1 MELLNKFDQQEV
13 DFIIK
18 NGIVLFENS
27 KKYFKNNSMSIDDYK
42 QSEHAF
48 ILSEKEENIKQLRNT
63 IQEYETR
70 GHILQQKYDESRRE
84 DKTYFLQQIDELK
97 QEKRQLLNLFQI
109 NVQDK
114 VNVEMSRFKT
124 ELDEKDKVIM
134 DLKKQNKQYFDLYE
148 SKEKGMNFENE
159 LYPKLL
165 EYNDKQLN
173 SVWNITHVGQVLSE
187 KTDFH
192 FQHKLLNVIILVD
205 TKNNI
210 VNNPVNNTSIEKFE
224 RDICSEKTNSIG
236 GILLAKEKICK
247 KKNFE
252 INKIKDKYAFYVA
265 NFTLN
270 NVSYIF
276 SLLDQMLELH
286 HTKSDNNMIENR
298 LKDVYIENYK
308 LEKTRFDKLERERKE
323 SSSRLNSIVFDFR
336 DVFDEDIDFVLSSK
350 GIKDSQH
357 YYHQQQQHQP
367 QHDYHNKSKGEKKSS
382 NQQYQQQ
389 QNQSAII
396 DYEELEHDKKIM
408 NKVTNNETTYRTK
421 YYLCFKDAKGEKCI
435 QYFKNNYAK
444 NQKLLKLQNSNK
456 SGDKNVITF

>member
-1 MELLNKFDQQEV
+1 MDLLNKFEQHEI

-27 KKYFKNNSMSIDDYK
+27 KNYFKTNIMSIDDYK
-42 QSEHAF
+42 QSNHGF
-48 ILSEKEENIKQLRNT
+48 LISEKDKLIDELRKKISEN
-63 IQEYETR
+63 ETR
-70 GHILQQKYDESRRE
+70 SDKIQQKYDENRRE
-84 DKTYFLQQIDELK
+84 DKIYFMRQIDELK
-97 QEKRQLLNLFQI
+97 NEKRQLLELFQS

-114 VNVEMSRFKT
+114 VNMEVTRFKT
-124 ELDEKDKVIM
+124 ELEEREKLIY

-159 LYPKLL
+159 LYPKLI
-165 EYNDKQLN
+165 EYNDKHMN

-187 KTDFH
+187 KADFH
-192 FQHKLLNVIILVD
+192 FQHKLLNLIILVD

-210 VNNPVNNTSIEKFE
+210 ANNPVNNISIEKFE

-276 SLLDQMLELH
+276 SLLDQMLELYNN
-286 HTKSDNNMIENR
+286 KSDNNMIENR
-298 LKDVYIENYK
+298 LKNVYIESYK
-308 LEKTRFDKLERERKE
+308 LEKARFDKLERERKD
-323 SSSRLNSIVFDFR
+323 STSRLSSIVYDFR
-336 DVFDEDIDFVLSSK
+336 EVFDEDIDFVLNSK
-350 GIKDSQH
+350 GIKESLGNKTNDKVKTT
-357 YYHQQQQHQP
+357 QQ
-367 QHDYHNKSKGEKKSS
+367 
-382 NQQYQQQ
+382 
-389 QNQSAII
+389 II
-396 DYEELEHDKKIM
+396 DYEELESNKKIM
-408 NKVTNNETTYRTK
+408 NKITIDKTYRTK
-421 YYLCFKDAKGEKCI
+421 YYLCFENSEGEKCI

-444 NQKLLKLQNSNK
+444 NQKIMKLESSKEMSDN
-456 SGDKNVITF
+456 NVIIFKK

>member
-42 QSEHAF
+42 QSEYAF

-336 DVFDEDIDFVLSSK
+336 DVFDEDIDFVLNSK
-350 GIKDSQH
+350 GIKESSNSEQH
-357 YYHQQQQHQP
+357 NDKQ
-367 QHDYHNKSKGEKKSS
+367 DKNKSIAS
-382 NQQYQQQ
+382 
-389 QNQSAII
+389 I
-396 DYEELEHDKKIM
+396 DYEELEENKKIM
-408 NKVTNNETTYRTK
+408 NKITLGKTYRTK
-421 YYLCFKDAKGEKCI
+421 YYLCFENENGEKCI
-435 QYFKNNYAK
+435 QYFKNNYAR
-444 NQKLLKLQNSNK
+444 NQKLLRLNNKNDNQNSNN
-456 SGDKNVITF
+456 SESSQQQTIITFK